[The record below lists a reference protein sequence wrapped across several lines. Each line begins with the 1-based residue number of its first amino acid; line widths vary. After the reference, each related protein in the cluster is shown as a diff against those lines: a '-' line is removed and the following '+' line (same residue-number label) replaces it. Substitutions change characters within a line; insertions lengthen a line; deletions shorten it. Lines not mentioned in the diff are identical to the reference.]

1 MRRYIMGRKILVAF
15 DDSENAMRAVDYIA
29 SSFSKDHEITLLS
42 IIPDTAAICDM
53 NSPSLIPY
61 FQERQASFCAIE
73 DQKRELVNEALQR
86 AKDVLVNAGFDEKD
100 ITTKVQTRQKGVV
113 RDIVNEANAG
123 YDTIVVGRKGHSG
136 VREFILGNVSQK
148 ILNLARNVSVIVV
161 D

>member
-1 MRRYIMGRKILVAF
+1 MGQKILVAF

-53 NSPSLIPY
+53 DSPSLIPY
-61 FQERQASFCAIE
+61 FLERQASFCVLE
-73 DQKRELVNEALQR
+73 DQKRELVNEALHK
-86 AKDVLVNAGFDEKD
+86 AKEVLVKAGFDEKN
-100 ITTKVQTRQKGVV
+100 ITTKIQTKDKGVV
-113 RDIVNEANAG
+113 RDIVNEANTG

-136 VREFILGNVSQK
+136 VKEFILGNVSQK
-148 ILNLARNVSVIVV
+148 ILHLASDVSLIVV

>member
-1 MRRYIMGRKILVAF
+1 VSQKILVAF

-29 SSFSKDHEITLLS
+29 SYFSKDHEITLLS

-61 FQERQASFCAIE
+61 FQERQASFCALE
-73 DQKRELVNEALQR
+73 DQNREALNEASQK
-86 AKDVLVNAGFDEKD
+86 AKDLLVRAGFEEKNV
-100 ITTKVQTRQKGVV
+100 TVKVQTKDKGVV
-113 RDIVNEANAG
+113 RDIINEANAG

-136 VREFILGNVSQK
+136 VQEFILGSVSQK
-148 ILNLARNVSVIVV
+148 ILHLARDVSVIVV

>member
-1 MRRYIMGRKILVAF
+1 MGQKILVAF

-29 SSFSKDHEITLLS
+29 SSFSKEHEITLYS

-73 DQKRELVNEALQR
+73 DQKKELVEEALQK
-86 AKDVLVNAGFDEKD
+86 AKGHLVSAGFDENN
-100 ITTKVQTRQKGVV
+100 ITVKVQTKNKGVV
-113 RDIVNEANAG
+113 RDIVNEANTG

-136 VREFILGNVSQK
+136 VKEFILGNVSQK
-148 ILNLARNVSVIVV
+148 ILQLARDMSVIVV

>member
-1 MRRYIMGRKILVAF
+1 VGQKILVAF

-29 SSFSKDHEITLLS
+29 SSFSKEHEIALYS

-73 DQKRELVNEALQR
+73 DQKKELVEEALQK
-86 AKDVLVNAGFDEKD
+86 AKGLLVSAGFDEKN
-100 ITTKVQTRQKGVV
+100 ITTKIQTKDKGIV
-113 RDIVNEANAG
+113 RDIINEANTG

-136 VREFILGNVSQK
+136 VKEFILGNVSQK
-148 ILNLARNVSVIVV
+148 ILQLARDVSVILV

>member
-1 MRRYIMGRKILVAF
+1 VGQKILVAF

-29 SSFSKDHEITLLS
+29 SSFSKEHEIALYS

-73 DQKRELVNEALQR
+73 DQKKELVEEALQK
-86 AKDVLVNAGFDEKD
+86 AKGLLVSAGFDEKN
-100 ITTKVQTRQKGVV
+100 ITTKIQTKDKGIV
-113 RDIVNEANAG
+113 RDIINEANTG

-136 VREFILGNVSQK
+136 VKEFILGNVSQR
-148 ILNLARNVSVIVV
+148 ILQIARNVSILVV

>member
-1 MRRYIMGRKILVAF
+1 VGQKILVAF

-29 SSFSKDHEITLLS
+29 SSFSKEHEITLYS

-73 DQKRELVNEALQR
+73 DQKKELVEEALQK
-86 AKDVLVNAGFDEKD
+86 AKGHLVSAGFDENN
-100 ITTKVQTRQKGVV
+100 ITVKVQTKNKGVV
-113 RDIVNEANAG
+113 RDIVNEANTG

-136 VREFILGNVSQK
+136 VKEFILGNVSQK
-148 ILNLARNVSVIVV
+148 ILQLARDMSVIVV

>member
-1 MRRYIMGRKILVAF
+1 MGQKILVAF

-29 SSFSKDHEITLLS
+29 SSFSKEHEIALYS

-73 DQKRELVNEALQR
+73 DQKKELVEEALQK
-86 AKDVLVNAGFDEKD
+86 AKGLLVSAGFDEKN
-100 ITTKVQTRQKGVV
+100 ITTKIQTKDKGIV
-113 RDIVNEANAG
+113 RDIINEANTG

-136 VREFILGNVSQK
+136 VKEFILGNVSQK
-148 ILNLARNVSVIVV
+148 ILQLARDVSVILV

>member
-1 MRRYIMGRKILVAF
+1 MGQKILVAF

-29 SSFSKDHEITLLS
+29 SMFSKDHEITLFS

-61 FQERQASFCAIE
+61 FQEKQASFCALE
-73 DQKRELVNEALQR
+73 DQKKELVDEALQK
-86 AKDVLVNAGFDEKD
+86 AKGHLVSAGFDEKN
-100 ITTKVQTRQKGVV
+100 ITTKVRTREKGIV
-113 RDIVNEANAG
+113 RDIVNEANKG

-136 VREFILGNVSQK
+136 VSEFIFGNVSQK
-148 ILNLARNVSVIVV
+148 ILHLARDVSVIVV